1 MDYEKLD
8 ARELLERAELS
19 GRTYRMK
26 SGWRKM
32 QIFAGVITCL
42 LIVTIPLG
50 IWIIIRAKNARIG
63 LTEEGF
69 AFRYLGTLA
78 HRWEEIESITPV
90 AMSGATFGGGL
101 VGVAAAAAVAKKTQ
115 GLKGPLQIKLRGKRM
130 PRSIPAHTIENSLE
144 MARQMEH
151 LSGISFLPV
160 EGAEQV

>member
-1 MDYEKLD
+1 MDFEKLD

-19 GRTYRMK
+19 GRTFPMK
-26 SGWRKM
+26 SSWRKM

-50 IWIIIRAKNARIG
+50 IWIIIRAKNARVG

-69 AFRYLGTLA
+69 AFRYLGTIA
-78 HRWEEIESITPV
+78 HRWDEIESITPV

-115 GLKGPLQIKLRGKRM
+115 GLKGPLQIKLKGKRM
-130 PRSIPAHTIENSLE
+130 PRSLPAHTIENSLG
-144 MARQMEH
+144 MVRQMEE
-151 LSGISFLPV
+151 LSGLPILT
-160 EGAEQV
+160 AESA